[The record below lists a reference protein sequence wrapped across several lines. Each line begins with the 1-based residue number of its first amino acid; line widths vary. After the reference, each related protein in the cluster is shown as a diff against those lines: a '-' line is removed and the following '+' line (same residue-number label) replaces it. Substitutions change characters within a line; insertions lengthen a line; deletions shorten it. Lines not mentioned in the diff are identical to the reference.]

1 MDCRSNGQGS
11 KLKTETIIA
20 MMPPSQY
27 LDTRNGGYYVADSR
41 IGLDVVVY
49 AFRRGKTAEDIFR
62 AYPSVG
68 SLAKVY
74 GVITYILENPQ
85 EIEAYLQHEMRAFEE
100 FQAANPIPPE
110 MLEPFERTR
119 TGNTAKPS

>member
-1 MDCRSNGQGS
+1 
-11 KLKTETIIA
+11 
-20 MMPPSQY
+20 MMPASQY
-27 LDTRNGGYYVADSR
+27 LETRHGGHYVADSR

-62 AYPSVG
+62 AYPSIA

-74 GVITYILENPQ
+74 GVITYILEHPQ
-85 EIEAYLQHEMRAFEE
+85 EIETYLQHEIRAFEE
-100 FQAANPIPPE
+100 FKTTHPLPPE

-119 TGNTAKPS
+119 TGNTAKPG

>member
-1 MDCRSNGQGS
+1 
-11 KLKTETIIA
+11 
-20 MMPPSQY
+20 MMPASQY
-27 LDTRNGGYYVADSR
+27 LGTRHGGYYVADSR
-41 IGLDVVVY
+41 IGLDVIVY

-62 AYPSVG
+62 AYPSIG

-74 GVITYILENPQ
+74 GVITYILEHPQ
-85 EIEAYLQHEMRAFEE
+85 EIEAYLQHEIRAFEE
-100 FQAANPIPPE
+100 FQAKHPLPPE